1 MMEAGSSYRPLAGKT
16 ILFGVTGGIAAY
28 KAADHARGLMSMGA
42 RVIPILTKNAARF
55 VTPLTFSAITGE
67 KARTDLFDPDGAETI
82 PHITL
87 ARKAELFVCMP
98 ATANF
103 LAKTAAGMADDL
115 LTTITLATTAKRVVF
130 PAMNPAMYENPVTQA
145 NIRRLREQGV
155 VVVEPEEGP
164 TACGETGK
172 GRLPGWETIREEILA
187 AVTPPDLDGFT
198 VTVSAGP
205 TREPLDPIRFLSN
218 RSSGLMGYA
227 IARIARRR
235 RARVRLVSGPSSLP
249 CPPGVDL
256 FPVETAA
263 DMASAMGR
271 FAKDSDVVIMAAA
284 VADYTPAVR
293 AGQKLKRGTT
303 PISIDF
309 VPAPDILAGLVAA
322 RPPGQFIVGFC
333 AETGDVVSKAMEKFR
348 KKEVDLLVA
357 NDVSEA
363 GAGFEVETNR
373 VHIISGTD
381 DVIGLPL
388 LHKEEVAERIWDL
401 IIPRMSRSAD

>member
-103 LAKTAAGMADDL
+103 LAKAATGMADDL

-187 AVTPPDLDGFT
+187 AVTPPDLEGFT

-249 CPPGVDL
+249 CPPGVDF

-271 FAKDSDVVIMAAA
+271 FAKDSNVVIMAAA

-293 AGQKLKRGTT
+293 AGQKLKRG
-303 PISIDF
+303 
-309 VPAPDILAGLVAA
+309 
-322 RPPGQFIVGFC
+322 PPHKHRFC
-333 AETGDVVSKAMEKFR
+333 S
-348 KKEVDLLVA
+348 
-357 NDVSEA
+357 S
-363 GAGFEVETNR
+363 
-373 VHIISGTD
+373 
-381 DVIGLPL
+381 P
-388 LHKEEVAERIWDL
+388 
-401 IIPRMSRSAD
+401 